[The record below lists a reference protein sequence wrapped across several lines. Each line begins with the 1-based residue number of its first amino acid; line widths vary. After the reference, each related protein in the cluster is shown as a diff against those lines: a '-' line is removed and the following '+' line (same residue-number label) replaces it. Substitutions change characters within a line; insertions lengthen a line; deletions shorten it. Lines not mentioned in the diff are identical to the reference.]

1 MKNILMILTFICSFS
16 AMANSCPENSSP
28 VNVNIKDPSTNV
40 LIPFKCELQGR
51 REFIGFTE
59 DNKKLSA
66 TVFVQEDGSF
76 TINTLNIFS
85 GEKLELF
92 KKFSPQGTL
101 EHKETYVDGNM
112 TSKFV
117 QAAGRYEEFEPGAK
131 QPFRVCRHDLANDQL
146 IDQIELGK
154 EKAKVSGRLMRQIQD
169 GSEYFNHEVVLSAS
183 EKNNHVIHIQLPSP
197 VAMNI
202 FGLTLC
208 LDHKVIPQKVH
219 GEITFQELTAIV
231 EKSNAV
237 NLKDIEKAVR
247 TDDADKIQEFIDK
260 LRN

>member
-1 MKNILMILTFICSFS
+1 M
-16 AMANSCPENSSP
+16 
-28 VNVNIKDPSTNV
+28 
-40 LIPFKCELQGR
+40 
-51 REFIGFTE
+51 
-59 DNKKLSA
+59 

-76 TINTLNIFS
+76 TINTLNVFS

-92 KKFSPQGTL
+92 KKFSPAGTL

-131 QPFRVCRHDLANDQL
+131 QPFRVCRHDLNNDQL
-146 IDQIELGK
+146 IDQIELGIK
-154 EKAKVSGRLMRQIQD
+154 KAKVSGRLMRQIQD

-183 EKNNHVIHIQLPSP
+183 EKKSRYSYSNTFSKT
-197 VAMNI
+197 MNI

-208 LDHKVIPQKVH
+208 LEHKVIPQKVH

-231 EKSNAV
+231 E
-237 NLKDIEKAVR
+237 EKIR
-247 TDDADKIQEFIDK
+247 SI
-260 LRN
+260 